1 MKVPLKTIFSWFEK
15 GDIPTEHQFQQTFS
29 SFRHL
34 DENIRMEE
42 VTGLNETF
50 QKTVSS
56 TTFTNHLQDEGA
68 HDLVL
73 ARLNASNL
81 TARNVEEWKE
91 KLKIKPAATIDNGE
105 ETGNVYTKEQIEE
118 IVNILQAKDN
128 EMLELTAKISEIL
141 TSNDNNFDKLQKIVD
156 YIKENR
162 EQIELLKG
170 SGANSSFGGI
180 LRPTDNIIIKPGSAK
195 WFWAGSGVYEN
206 ASGVTI
212 ENFGIISFD
221 GFVWS
226 VLEVNMPGGGT
237 DGFIDL
243 TQED

>member
-15 GDIPTEHQFQQTFS
+15 GDMPTENQFQQTFS

-34 DENIRMEE
+34 DENIKMDE
-42 VTGLNETF
+42 VTGLNEAF

-56 TTFTNHLQDEGA
+56 TTFTNHLQDESA

-73 ARLNASNL
+73 AKLNASNL

-91 KLKIKPAATIDNGE
+91 KLKIKLAATIDDGE
-105 ETGNVYTKEQIEE
+105 ETGNVFTKKQIEE
-118 IVNILQAKDN
+118 IVNILQ
-128 EMLELTAKISEIL
+128 
-141 TSNDNNFDKLQKIVD
+141 
-156 YIKENR
+156 

-180 LRPTDNIIIKPGSAK
+180 LRPTDHIIVKPGSAK

-206 ASGVTI
+206 ASGVKI

-221 GFVWS
+221 GSVWS
-226 VLEVNMPGGGT
+226 FLEVNMPGGGT

>member
-15 GDIPTEHQFQQTFS
+15 GDMPTENQFQQTFS

-34 DENIRMEE
+34 DENIKMDE

-56 TTFTNHLQDEGA
+56 TTFTNHLQDESA
-68 HDLVL
+68 HNLVL

-91 KLKIKPAATIDNGE
+91 KLKIKLTATIDDGE

-118 IVNILQAKDN
+118 IVNILQ
-128 EMLELTAKISEIL
+128 
-141 TSNDNNFDKLQKIVD
+141 
-156 YIKENR
+156 

-170 SGANSSFGGI
+170 SGANSPFGGI
-180 LRPTDNIIIKPGSAK
+180 LRPTDNIIVKPGSAK
-195 WFWAGSGVYEN
+195 WFWAGSGIYEN
-206 ASGVTI
+206 ASGVKI

-221 GFVWS
+221 GLVWS
-226 VLEVNMPGGGT
+226 VLEVNMPAGGA

>member
-1 MKVPLKTIFSWFEK
+1 MKVPLKTIFSWFEE
-15 GDIPTEHQFQQTFS
+15 GDMPTEYQFQQTFS

-34 DENIRMEE
+34 DENIKMDE
-42 VTGLNETF
+42 VTGLNETL

-56 TTFTNHLQDEGA
+56 ATFTNHLQDESA

-73 ARLNASNL
+73 AKLNASNL
-81 TARNVEEWKE
+81 SARNVEEWKE
-91 KLKIKPAATIDNGE
+91 KLKIKLD
-105 ETGNVYTKEQIEE
+105 
-118 IVNILQAKDN
+118 
-128 EMLELTAKISEIL
+128 
-141 TSNDNNFDKLQKIVD
+141 SNDDNLDELQEIVD

-162 EQIELLKG
+162 KQIELLKESEG
-170 SGANSSFGGI
+170 NSGGNFAFGGI

-206 ASGVTI
+206 ASGVAI

-221 GFVWS
+221 GMLWS
-226 VLEVNMPGGGT
+226 VLEVNIPGGGT

>member
-15 GDIPTEHQFQQTFS
+15 GDMPTEHQFQQTFS

-34 DENIRMEE
+34 DENIKMDE
-42 VTGLNETF
+42 VTDLNETF

-56 TTFTNHLQDEGA
+56 TTFTNHLQDESA

-81 TARNVEEWKE
+81 TAGNVEEWKE
-91 KLKIKPAATIDNGE
+91 KLNIRLAATIDDGE
-105 ETGNVYTKEQIEE
+105 ETGNVYTKAQIEE
-118 IVNILQAKDN
+118 IANILQ
-128 EMLELTAKISEIL
+128 
-141 TSNDNNFDKLQKIVD
+141 
-156 YIKENR
+156 

-180 LRPTDNIIIKPGSAK
+180 LRPTDNIIVKPGSAK

-212 ENFGIISFD
+212 QNFGIISFD
-221 GFVWS
+221 GSVWS

>member
-15 GDIPTEHQFQQTFS
+15 GDMPTEHQFQQTFS

-34 DENIRMEE
+34 DENIKMDE

-56 TTFTNHLQDEGA
+56 TTFTNHLQDESA
-68 HDLVL
+68 HHLVL

-81 TARNVEEWKE
+81 TAGNVEEWKE
-91 KLKIKPAATIDNGE
+91 KLNIRLAATIDNGE
-105 ETGNVYTKEQIEE
+105 ETGNVYTKAQIEE
-118 IVNILQAKDN
+118 IANILQ
-128 EMLELTAKISEIL
+128 
-141 TSNDNNFDKLQKIVD
+141 
-156 YIKENR
+156 

-180 LRPTDNIIIKPGSAK
+180 LRPTDNIIVKPGSAK

-212 ENFGIISFD
+212 QNFGIISFD
-221 GFVWS
+221 GSVWS

>member
-15 GDIPTEHQFQQTFS
+15 GDMPTEHQFQQTFS

-34 DENIRMEE
+34 DENIKMDE
-42 VTGLNETF
+42 VTGLNEAF

-56 TTFTNHLQDEGA
+56 TTFTNHLQDESA

-73 ARLNASNL
+73 AKLNASNL
-81 TARNVEEWKE
+81 TAKNVEEWKE
-91 KLKIKPAATIDNGE
+91 KLKIKLSATIDEGE
-105 ETGNVYTKEQIEE
+105 ETGNVYTKKQIEK
-118 IVNILQAKDN
+118 IVNILQ
-128 EMLELTAKISEIL
+128 
-141 TSNDNNFDKLQKIVD
+141 
-156 YIKENR
+156 

-170 SGANSSFGGI
+170 SGTNSSFGGI
-180 LRPTDNIIIKPGSAK
+180 LRPTDHIIVKPGSAK
-195 WFWAGSGVYEN
+195 WFWAGSGIYEN
-206 ASGVTI
+206 ASGVKI

-226 VLEVNMPGGGT
+226 VMEVNMPGGGA

>member
-34 DENIRMEE
+34 DENIKMDE

-56 TTFTNHLQDEGA
+56 TTFTNHLQDESA

-73 ARLNASNL
+73 AKLNASNL

-91 KLKIKPAATIDNGE
+91 KLKIRPAATIDDGE
-105 ETGNVYTKEQIEE
+105 ETGNVYTKAQIEE
-118 IVNILQAKDN
+118 IVNILQ
-128 EMLELTAKISEIL
+128 
-141 TSNDNNFDKLQKIVD
+141 
-156 YIKENR
+156 

-170 SGANSSFGGI
+170 SAANSSFGGI
-180 LRPTDNIIIKPGSAK
+180 LRPTDNIIVKPGSAK

-206 ASGVTI
+206 ASGVKV

-221 GFVWS
+221 GSVWS

>member
-34 DENIRMEE
+34 DENIKMDE

-56 TTFTNHLQDEGA
+56 TTFTNHLQDESA

-73 ARLNASNL
+73 AKLNASNL

-91 KLKIKPAATIDNGE
+91 KLKIRPAATIDDGE
-105 ETGNVYTKEQIEE
+105 EPGNVYTKAQIEE
-118 IVNILQAKDN
+118 IVNILQ
-128 EMLELTAKISEIL
+128 
-141 TSNDNNFDKLQKIVD
+141 
-156 YIKENR
+156 

-180 LRPTDNIIIKPGSAK
+180 LRPTDNIIVKPGSAK

-206 ASGVTI
+206 ASGVKV

-221 GFVWS
+221 GSVWS

>member
-34 DENIRMEE
+34 DENIKMDE

-56 TTFTNHLQDEGA
+56 TTFTNHLQDESA

-73 ARLNASNL
+73 AKLNASNL

-91 KLKIKPAATIDNGE
+91 KLKIRPAATIDDGE
-105 ETGNVYTKEQIEE
+105 ETGNVYTKVQIEE
-118 IVNILQAKDN
+118 IVNILQ
-128 EMLELTAKISEIL
+128 
-141 TSNDNNFDKLQKIVD
+141 
-156 YIKENR
+156 

-180 LRPTDNIIIKPGSAK
+180 LRPTDNIIVKPGSAK

-206 ASGVTI
+206 ASGVKV

-221 GFVWS
+221 GSVWS

>member
-15 GDIPTEHQFQQTFS
+15 GDMPTEHQFQQTFS

-34 DENIRMEE
+34 DENIKMDE

-56 TTFTNHLQDEGA
+56 TTFTNHLQDESA

-73 ARLNASNL
+73 AKLNASNL

-91 KLKIKPAATIDNGE
+91 KLKIKLAATIDEGE
-105 ETGNVYTKEQIEE
+105 ETGNVYTKAQIEE
-118 IVNILQAKDN
+118 IVNILQ
-128 EMLELTAKISEIL
+128 
-141 TSNDNNFDKLQKIVD
+141 
-156 YIKENR
+156 

-180 LRPTDNIIIKPGSAK
+180 LRPTDHIIVKPGSAK

-206 ASGVTI
+206 ASGVKI

-221 GFVWS
+221 GLFGLFWRLIC
-226 VLEVNMPGGGT
+226 LEVEQMVLL
-237 DGFIDL
+237 I
-243 TQED
+243 

>member
-15 GDIPTEHQFQQTFS
+15 GDMPTENQFQQTFS

-34 DENIRMEE
+34 DENIRMDE

-50 QKTVSS
+50 QKTVSG
-56 TTFTNHLQDEGA
+56 TTFTNHLQDESA

-73 ARLNASNL
+73 AKLNASNL
-81 TARNVEEWKE
+81 TARNIEEWKE
-91 KLKIKPAATIDNGE
+91 KLKIKLAATIDDGA

-118 IVNILQAKDN
+118 IVNILQ
-128 EMLELTAKISEIL
+128 
-141 TSNDNNFDKLQKIVD
+141 
-156 YIKENR
+156 

-180 LRPTDNIIIKPGSAK
+180 LRPADNIIVKPGSAK

-206 ASGVTI
+206 ASGVKI

-226 VLEVNMPGGGT
+226 VLEVNMPGGAA

>member
-15 GDIPTEHQFQQTFS
+15 GDMPTEHQFQQTFS

-34 DENIRMEE
+34 DENIKMDE
-42 VTGLNETF
+42 VTGLNEAF

-56 TTFTNHLQDEGA
+56 TTFTNHLQDESA

-73 ARLNASNL
+73 AKLNASNL

-91 KLKIKPAATIDNGE
+91 KLKIKLAATIDEGE
-105 ETGNVYTKEQIEE
+105 ETGNVYTKKQIEE
-118 IVNILQAKDN
+118 IVNILQ
-128 EMLELTAKISEIL
+128 
-141 TSNDNNFDKLQKIVD
+141 
-156 YIKENR
+156 

-180 LRPTDNIIIKPGSAK
+180 LRPTDHIIVKPGSAK
-195 WFWAGSGVYEN
+195 WFWAGSGIYEN
-206 ASGVTI
+206 ASGVKI

-226 VLEVNMPGGGT
+226 VLEVNMPGGGA

>member
-1 MKVPLKTIFSWFEK
+1 MKVPLKTIFSCFEK

-34 DENIRMEE
+34 DENIAMDE
-42 VTGLNETF
+42 VMGLNETF

-56 TTFTNHLQDEGA
+56 TTFTNHLQDESA

-73 ARLNASNL
+73 AKLNASNL
-81 TARNVEEWKE
+81 TARNIEEWKE
-91 KLKIKPAATIDNGE
+91 KLKIKLAATIDDGE

-118 IVNILQAKDN
+118 IVNILQ
-128 EMLELTAKISEIL
+128 
-141 TSNDNNFDKLQKIVD
+141 
-156 YIKENR
+156 

-170 SGANSSFGGI
+170 SGANSPFGGI
-180 LRPTDNIIIKPGSAK
+180 VRPTDNIIVKPGSAK

-206 ASGVTI
+206 ASGVKI

-226 VLEVNMPGGGT
+226 VLEVNMPAGGT

>member
-34 DENIRMEE
+34 DENIKMDE

-56 TTFTNHLQDEGA
+56 TTFTNHLQDESA

-73 ARLNASNL
+73 AKLNASNL

-91 KLKIKPAATIDNGE
+91 KLKIRPAATIDDGE
-105 ETGNVYTKEQIEE
+105 ESGNVYTKAQIEK
-118 IVNILQAKDN
+118 IVNILQ
-128 EMLELTAKISEIL
+128 
-141 TSNDNNFDKLQKIVD
+141 
-156 YIKENR
+156 

-180 LRPTDNIIIKPGSAK
+180 LRPNDNIIVKPGSAK

-206 ASGVTI
+206 ASGVKV

-221 GFVWS
+221 GSVWS
-226 VLEVNMPGGGT
+226 VLEVNTPGGGT

>member
-15 GDIPTEHQFQQTFS
+15 GDMPTENQFQQTFS

-34 DENIRMEE
+34 DENIKMDE

-56 TTFTNHLQDEGA
+56 TAFTNHLQDESA
-68 HDLVL
+68 HNLVL

-81 TARNVEEWKE
+81 TARNIEEWKE
-91 KLKIKPAATIDNGE
+91 KLKIKLAATIDEGE
-105 ETGNVYTKEQIEE
+105 ETGNVYTKKQIEE
-118 IVNILQAKDN
+118 IVNILQ
-128 EMLELTAKISEIL
+128 
-141 TSNDNNFDKLQKIVD
+141 
-156 YIKENR
+156 
-162 EQIELLKG
+162 EQIDLLKG
-170 SGANSSFGGI
+170 SEANSSFGGI
-180 LRPTDNIIIKPGSAK
+180 LRPTDNIIVKPGSAK

-206 ASGVTI
+206 VSGVTI

-221 GFVWS
+221 GLVWS
-226 VLEVNMPGGGT
+226 VLEVNMPGGGA